1 MYQNYATIY
10 ETVRELMGSGPFQ
23 MPADVSV
30 INNPELKDK
39 FETYWSVPGQSAIE
53 RISS

>member
-1 MYQNYATIY
+1 MPTMRLVPAQTAQCPI
-10 ETVRELMGSGPFQ
+10 Q

-30 INNPELKDK
+30 INNPELKEK

-53 RISS
+53 RMKF